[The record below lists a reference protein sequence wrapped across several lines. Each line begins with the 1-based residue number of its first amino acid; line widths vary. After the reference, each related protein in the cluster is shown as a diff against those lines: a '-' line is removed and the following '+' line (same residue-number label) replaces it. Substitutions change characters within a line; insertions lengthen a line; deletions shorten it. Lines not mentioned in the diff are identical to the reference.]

1 MGSTND
7 DPSSTSGYYWNI
19 LAWINGLQTI
29 SYYIR
34 LFGSFWCF
42 CAKGANHKK
51 LKINHQRLGTE
62 RWVSPLSISCIFLRV
77 LHVHFSISQC
87 SILGYPLV
95 NIRKTMENNHF
106 SWENS
111 LFLWP
116 FSIVMLVYQRL
127 RFSPNPPT
135 FSPHFPMAQRPT
147 AIRRPRPP
155 RRRSSVASSKGRHR
169 TSWSGAE
176 WCSAWSFQGGSELFW
191 GFYGD

>member
-116 FSIVMLVYQRL
+116 FSIVMLVYQRV
-127 RFSPNPPT
+127 
-135 FSPHFPMAQRPT
+135 M
-147 AIRRPRPP
+147 
-155 RRRSSVASSKGRHR
+155 G
-169 TSWSGAE
+169 
-176 WCSAWSFQGGSELFW
+176 LFW
-191 GFYGD
+191 AKLKTSAIYADVLSLRSAKNADPGKIPSKNTFWVGVLP